1 MENETLYIY
10 VRDSMDN
17 MESLDTQKKKGI
29 ELSKKL
35 GMDYE
40 IIDDGLEDWIINR
53 KVKNLFVFD
62 ISRLSRKGETFNQYL
77 NLMSNNGVELFTID
91 GKVDKVDKRIEQL
104 CMGIMKKKLKNVINL
119 KHYQMVKEIK

>member
-1 MENETLYIY
+1 MKNETLYIY

-77 NLMSNNGVELFTID
+77 NLMSNNGVELFTKD

-104 CMGIMKKKLKNVINL
+104 CMGIIMEVITE
-119 KHYQMVKEIK
+119 KISEVQ

>member
-1 MENETLYIY
+1 MKNETLYIY

-91 GKVDKVDKRIEQL
+91 GKVDKRIEQL
-104 CMGIMKKKLKNVINL
+104 YMGIIM
-119 KHYQMVKEIK
+119 EIITEKISEVQ

>member
-1 MENETLYIY
+1 MKNETLYIY

-77 NLMSNNGVELFTID
+77 NLMSNNGVELFTKD
-91 GKVDKVDKRIEQL
+91 GKVDKRIEQL
-104 CMGIMKKKLKNVINL
+104 CMGIMKKKLKKIDIMRYCNDIV
-119 KHYQMVKEIK
+119 

>member
-1 MENETLYIY
+1 MKNETLYIY
-10 VRDSMDN
+10 VRDSKDN

-53 KVKNLFVFD
+53 KVKNLFVYD
-62 ISRLSRKGETFNQYL
+62 TSRLSRKGETFNQYL
-77 NLMSNNGVELFTID
+77 NLMSNNGVELFTKD
-91 GKVDKVDKRIEQL
+91 GKVDKRIEQL

>member
-10 VRDSMDN
+10 VRDSKDN

-77 NLMSNNGVELFTID
+77 NLMSNNGVELFTKD

-104 CMGIMKKKLKNVINL
+104 CMGIMKKKLKKIDIMRYCNDIV
-119 KHYQMVKEIK
+119 

>member
-1 MENETLYIY
+1 MKNETLYIY
-10 VRDSMDN
+10 VRTSKDN

-62 ISRLSRKGETFNQYL
+62 TSRLSRKGETFNQYL

-104 CMGIMKKKLKNVINL
+104 CMGIIMEVITE
-119 KHYQMVKEIK
+119 KISEVQ

>member
-1 MENETLYIY
+1 MKNETLYIY

-104 CMGIMKKKLKNVINL
+104 CMGIMKKKLKKIDIMRYCNDIV
-119 KHYQMVKEIK
+119 

>member
-104 CMGIMKKKLKNVINL
+104 CMGIMKKKLKKIDIMRYCNDIV
-119 KHYQMVKEIK
+119 

>member
-10 VRDSMDN
+10 VRDRMDN

-62 ISRLSRKGETFNQYL
+62 TSRLSRKGETFNQYL
-77 NLMSNNGVELFTID
+77 NLMSNNGVELFTKD
-91 GKVDKVDKRIEQL
+91 GKVDKRIEQL
-104 CMGIMKKKLKNVINL
+104 CMGILEEINRYNEKLTN
-119 KHYQMVKEIK
+119 

>member
-1 MENETLYIY
+1 MKNETLYIY

-53 KVKNLFVFD
+53 KVKNLFVYD
-62 ISRLSRKGETFNQYL
+62 TSRLSRKGETFNQYL

-104 CMGIMKKKLKNVINL
+104 CMGIMKKKLKKIDIMRYCNDIV
-119 KHYQMVKEIK
+119 

>member
-1 MENETLYIY
+1 MKNETLYIY